1 MDNFLW
7 EEKWMLFASFY
18 KPKNVKKIMDQDA
31 GLPSMDGWNVKI
43 FSDRDVGRVTEV
55 VLWVV
60 WCGLCMCSVPQLNS
74 TRDQIHQHLYL
85 VTFFLFFFGIRNQ
98 EKISELFNTWN
109 VLTAQLALVCH
120 YNNLGVVFKTEPLEA
135 AWKFFRLT
143 LSSENQ
149 CLNKYFLTKS
159 NIICPSK
166 INLIKYWI
174 LLIQGE
180 ILQ

>member
-1 MDNFLW
+1 
-7 EEKWMLFASFY
+7 
-18 KPKNVKKIMDQDA
+18 MDQDA

-143 LSSENQ
+143 AVQWESVFKQIFFDQIEYYLSKQNQ
-149 CLNKYFLTKS
+149 PNQIL
-159 NIICPSK
+159 NIINSGRNTSIISNNFLRSNK
-166 INLIKYWI
+166 TKTWHSS
-174 LLIQGE
+174 IQN
-180 ILQ
+180 ISV

>member
-1 MDNFLW
+1 MLDCPA
-7 EEKWMLFASFY
+7 WMVETWKYFPTATL
-18 KPKNVKKIMDQDA
+18 DEWRR
-31 GLPSMDGWNVKI
+31 LC
-43 FSDRDVGRVTEV
+43 
-55 VLWVV
+55 
-60 WCGLCMCSVPQLNS
+60 CGLCGVACACALSLNS

-143 LSSENQ
+143 AVQWESVFKQIFFDQIEYYLSKSKQNQ
-149 CLNKYFLTKS
+149 PNQIL
-159 NIICPSK
+159 NIINSGRNTS
-166 INLIKYWI
+166 IISNNF
-174 LLIQGE
+174 
-180 ILQ
+180 